1 MRSRRAPRSPPGH
14 AREHWPRTIAIEG
27 AVMAVVVMHA
37 VASMDGYI
45 ADTDDEVGIWSWCHI
60 DRSRTGGIRKRR
72 VTSSMM

>member
-1 MRSRRAPRSPPGH
+1 
-14 AREHWPRTIAIEG
+14 
-27 AVMAVVVMHA
+27 MAVVVMHA

>member
-27 AVMAVVVMHA
+27 DVTAVVVMHA

-45 ADTDDEVGIWSWCHI
+45 ADTDEDVGPPRPSAC
-60 DRSRTGGIRKRR
+60 SR
-72 VTSSMM
+72 VSSVMWPVS